1 MTPLQALKKY
11 FGYSSFKPNQQEI
24 IKNILN
30 GNNVLAVLPTGAGKS
45 ICYQIPSIV
54 SSNFSIII
62 SPLIALMKDQVDSL
76 NKVEEIAGFVNST
89 MGYKEYEIV
98 MQKIAYGKLKILLV
112 SPERLENR
120 EFVKRIKELS
130 LTYLFVD
137 EAHCISEWGHN
148 FRPSYRK
155 IKNFAEYIS
164 AKHISAFTATATP
177 EVRDDIIKQLNFKN
191 PKIFVKG
198 FERDNL
204 YINVIQTTKKKK
216 TTLSLIKQFHTPAII
231 YTSSRKSSEEITE
244 YLNLH
249 KVKCNYYHAG
259 LNPII
264 RIKIQDD
271 FKNDKIKIIAAT
283 NAFGMGID
291 KKDIRLII
299 HYNTPSTIENFYQEI
314 GRAGRDGKD
323 SYLFL
328 LYEKADMNIHNYF
341 LLNSNPDKKLIQD
354 VYNAVCDYGK
364 IAVGSKN
371 EDEIFINT
379 DFINTCVKRKLNN
392 GLLYSTL
399 NTLQS
404 SGYIK
409 LISNYNNKTTL
420 KINFSPEKL
429 KTFIKKTH
437 NFSIKELLL
446 YLVKKYGGVIF
457 NKSVGIKLNDISK
470 DLNFNLSLIKENLKK
485 LNDLGVLTFKKNV
498 SGDYITLATQ
508 RVSTDRLQIDYK
520 KINSAYLLGQEK
532 IEKMLGIVFTNK
544 CRFKYILNYF
554 GEDTTG
560 YSCGKCD
567 VCKQGQNFSDFSF
580 DYIKE
585 VMLRAIIKNGEILN
599 ENNFIN
605 ILKGESKISSY
616 TNMDFYGSCINFSKQ
631 DLVNMLENLYVNKL
645 LHKPGKRNDKIKIT
659 LEGRTSIPKLDNEDK
674 GIDEIDYKYNESLEV
689 YSQLKIVRQNT
700 SKKFLQKPA
709 LICPDEILKRI
720 AKEKPVSEFELM
732 NINGFTKKM
741 FNKVGND
748 LIEGIKIFVQKN
760 NKDKSLPPS
769 VNETFRLL
777 KDGYSLNAISNIRK
791 LSETVISMH
800 VESIL
805 ELNPELEI
813 NNLLS
818 NEIINTINHE
828 LNKEFINLK
837 YLKERLPNEITYP
850 MIRITAAKFKVSS
863 SLSHADKQ

>member
-1 MTPLQALKKY
+1 MTPQQALKKY
-11 FGYSSFKPNQQEI
+11 FGYSFFKPNQEEI
-24 IKNILN
+24 IKNILE
-30 GNNVLAVLPTGAGKS
+30 GNNVLVVLPTGAGKS

-54 SSNFSIII
+54 SSDFSIII

-76 NKVEEIAGFVNST
+76 NKEEEIAGFVNST
-89 MGYKEYEIV
+89 MDYKEYETV
-98 MQKIAYGKLKILLV
+98 MQKITYGKLKILLV

-120 EFVKRIKELS
+120 EFAKRIKELS

-164 AKHISAFTATATP
+164 VKHISAFTATATP

-204 YINVIQTTKKKK
+204 YINVIQTTKKKE
-216 TTLSLIKQFHTPAII
+216 TTLSLIKQFHLPAII

-244 YLNLH
+244 YLNLY

-259 LNPII
+259 LNPEI

-271 FKNDKIKIIAAT
+271 FQNGKIKIIAAT

-323 SYLFL
+323 SYSFL

-364 IAVGSKN
+364 VAVGSIN

-379 DFINTCVKRKLNN
+379 DFINTCVKRKLNS
-392 GLLYSTL
+392 GLLYSAL

-409 LISNYNNKTTL
+409 LISNYNKKTTL
-420 KINFSPEKL
+420 KVNFSPEKL

-457 NKSVGIKLNDISK
+457 NKTVGINLTEISK
-470 DLNFNLSLIKENLKK
+470 YLSFNLSLIKENFEK
-485 LNDLGVLTFKKNV
+485 LNDLGVLTFRKNA
-498 SGDYITLATQ
+498 SGDYVTLATQ
-508 RVSTDRLQIDYK
+508 RVSTDRLQINYK

-532 IEKMLGIVFTNK
+532 IEKMLGIIFTK
-544 CRFKYILNYF
+544 ECRFKYILNYF
-554 GEDTTG
+554 GENTTG

-567 VCKQGQNFSDFSF
+567 VCKQGQNFSDFSS

-585 VMLRAIIKNGEILN
+585 IILRAINQNEDILSEDDLIK
-599 ENNFIN
+599 
-605 ILKGESKISSY
+605 ILKGESRISSY
-616 TNMDFYGSCINFSKQ
+616 TKMDFYGSCINFSKEE
-631 DLVNMLENLYVNKL
+631 LVNILENLYVNKL
-645 LHKPGKRNDKIKIT
+645 LHKPGKRNERIKIT
-659 LEGRTSIPKLDNEDK
+659 NNGRESIPKQDNEDK

-689 YSQLKIVRQNT
+689 YSKLKLVRQNT
-700 SKKFLQKPA
+700 AKKFLQKPA

-720 AKEKPVSEFELM
+720 AEEKPVTEDELM
-732 NINGFTKKM
+732 NIKGFTKKM
-741 FNKVGND
+741 FNKVGSD
-748 LIEGIKIFVQKN
+748 LIEGIKAFEQKN
-760 NKDKSLPPS
+760 SKDKNLPPS
-769 VNETFRLL
+769 VNETLRLL

-791 LSETVISMH
+791 LSETVTSMH

-813 NNLLS
+813 KNLLS
-818 NEIINTINHE
+818 NEIINTISHE
-828 LNKEFINLK
+828 LNMGFINLK
-837 YLKERLPNEITYP
+837 DLKERLPKEITYP

-863 SLSHADKQ
+863 SRFHADKQ